1 MGQKYRA
8 KFSNF
13 DPCTVRGKTMPVSG
27 GVYLP
32 AFGATPL
39 RTVIPA
45 FGATPQYYSYKEPND
60 CTADCNLNVNS
71 GVQQQGVPEWLVAQK
86 AQDLEQRQH
95 YCPNLVFFKQN
106 KGKFSVTCNNV

>member
-1 MGQKYRA
+1 MGIPYDSPSSVHFQM
-8 KFSNF
+8 
-13 DPCTVRGKTMPVSG
+13 GI
-27 GVYLP
+27 
-32 AFGATPL
+32 GAPL

-95 YCPNLVFFKQN
+95 YDCK
-106 KGKFSVTCNNV
+106 

>member
-1 MGQKYRA
+1 
-8 KFSNF
+8 
-13 DPCTVRGKTMPVSG
+13 MPVSG

-71 GVQQQGVPEWLVAQK
+71 GVQQPVNRGYQNGWWLKRHKIWNNGNIIAQ
-86 AQDLEQRQH
+86 
-95 YCPNLVFFKQN
+95 
-106 KGKFSVTCNNV
+106 T

>member
-1 MGQKYRA
+1 
-8 KFSNF
+8 
-13 DPCTVRGKTMPVSG
+13 MPVSG

-71 GVQQQGVPEWLVAQK
+71 AVVFNNRGYQSGWWHKRLKIWNNGNIIAQ
-86 AQDLEQRQH
+86 
-95 YCPNLVFFKQN
+95 
-106 KGKFSVTCNNV
+106 T

>member
-1 MGQKYRA
+1 
-8 KFSNF
+8 
-13 DPCTVRGKTMPVSG
+13 MPVSG

-32 AFGATPL
+32 AFGAMPL

-71 GVQQQGVPEWLVAQK
+71 GVQQQGVPEWLVAQNV
-86 AQDLEQRQH
+86 AVIR
-95 YCPNLVFFKQN
+95 NLVLFEHH
-106 KGKFSVTCNNV
+106 C